1 MSEWKNQTDTAFG
14 AALHAREMGHTLN
27 GDPIS
32 HTVIGGGITAY
43 TYPPNEEKTARKFIP
58 IPDMMAAEF
67 AEVHDMVSN
76 QYHAKGARLVKKL
89 DRFLDCDRFFILS
102 MPDAEI
108 NCVLLNVGMV
118 FGDALRREYNGVLL
132 INENSQTL
140 TGDDI
145 ALDLR
150 GFQLFPLNRPAKF
163 LHHGT
168 EDSLHAMFKAV
179 KDIRPETMIGDS
191 GGS

>member
-14 AALHAREMGHTLN
+14 AALHAREMGHTLI
-27 GDPIS
+27 GDQIS
-32 HTVIGGGITAY
+32 HTAIGGGITAY
-43 TYPPNEEKTARKFIP
+43 TYPPNDKKMKFIP
-58 IPDMMAAEF
+58 MPDVMAAEF
-67 AEVHDMVSN
+67 VNVHDMVSN
-76 QYHAKGARLVKKL
+76 EYHAKGARLVKKL
-89 DRFLDCDRFFILS
+89 DEFLDCDRFLILS

-108 NCVLLNVGMV
+108 NRVLLNVGMV

-150 GFQLFPLNRPAKF
+150 GFQVFPLNKPRKF

-168 EDSLHAMFKAV
+168 EDSLHTMFKAV
-179 KDIRPETMIGDS
+179 KDIQAGNHDWR
-191 GGS
+191 